1 MAAEVHPKSPTPGG
15 LHDGPLEAAPPA
27 ATTTPAP
34 LAVPTVGWRSVLCQ
48 CRAAAA
54 LMFQTLVQG
63 MAQGWSSSGVDK
75 LTHGEGPFP
84 LAPKSPEVSLIVS
97 LFELGLLIGSVVSL
111 PVFTHLGRRHTLRLG
126 ALFFLANLLLTYFA
140 TSAGYL
146 YAARLL
152 SGAGMGVNFTY
163 SSIYLGELA
172 TPLMR
177 SVLILVMTILAPSGQ
192 LLSFLLAPHL
202 DYWQLLATPAALLAV
217 CVLLHLLWT
226 PETPYFL
233 TMHGRHQEA
242 EKVLFRL
249 RRGHD
254 HGLVLLEV
262 ASIRGSVERQLSE
275 AQSWRQTLSPPGV
288 RRGALI
294 VMVLSSSPALFGVTT
309 VLSFTKHIFDVAK
322 TPHAWLSSDLVIG
335 VKIVMIFVA
344 MFLVERL
351 GRRVQLSVTAFIN
364 FAAMLAMS
372 AYFLCSHL
380 GVNVTPAEW
389 VPLAALI
396 VFMAST
402 GAGVIPVSH
411 ILQGELLSQ
420 PAKAIFGQSGSALDK
435 MLVAPAAAV
444 VLSVSSFLIQMFFKM
459 VGDSAGYYI
468 PFGVYAC
475 TNLFIALFALLVVPE
490 TRGRTLV
497 QVQDQLRAR
506 SLGLSAS
513 RRNLLHIH

>member
-1 MAAEVHPKSPTPGG
+1 MAAVEHPKSPIPGG
-15 LHDGPLEAAPPA
+15 LHDGPLEAAA
-27 ATTTPAP
+27 PAP
-34 LAVPTVGWRSVLCQ
+34 LAVPTAGWRSVLCQ

-63 MAQGWSSSGVDK
+63 MAQGWSSAGVDK
-75 LTHGEGPFP
+75 LTNGKGPFP

-111 PVFTHLGRRHTLRLG
+111 PVFTYLGRRHTLRLG

-202 DYWQLLATPAALLAV
+202 DYWQILATPAALLAV
-217 CVLLHLLWT
+217 SALLHLLWT

-254 HGLVLLEV
+254 RGLVLREV

-294 VMVLSSSPALFGVTT
+294 VMVLSGSPALFGVTT

-420 PAKAIFGQSGSALDK
+420 PAKASAKRLPTARGWSSS

-497 QVQDQLRAR
+497 QVHDLLRAR

-513 RRNLLHIH
+513 RRNLLHSH

>member
-1 MAAEVHPKSPTPGG
+1 MSAEEEPAKGRGPGLG
-15 LHDGPLEAAPPA
+15 AESGAENASLEAARPPPA
-27 ATTTPAP
+27 QPP
-34 LAVPTVGWRSVLCQ
+34 LAVSTAGWKSVLCQ
-48 CRAAAA
+48 SQAAAG

-63 MAQGWSSSGVDK
+63 MAQGWSSAGVDK
-75 LTHGEGPFP
+75 LTHGHGPFTP
-84 LAPKSPEVSLIVS
+84 SSTEVSFIVS
-97 LFELGLLIGSVVSL
+97 LFELGLLVGSVVSL
-111 PVFTHLGRRHTLRLG
+111 PVFVHLGRRHTLRVG
-126 ALFFLANLLLTYFA
+126 ALFFLVNLLLTYFA

-163 SSIYLGELA
+163 SSIYLGEVA

-177 SVLILVMTILAPSGQ
+177 GVLILVMTILAPSGQ

-202 DYWQLLATPAALLAV
+202 DYWQLLATPTALLAV
-217 CVLLHLLWT
+217 CVLLHFLWT

-233 TMHGRHQEA
+233 MMHGRYDEA
-242 EKVLFRL
+242 RKVLLRV

-254 HGLVLLEV
+254 PALVLQEM

-288 RRGALI
+288 KRAALI
-294 VMVLSSSPALFGVTT
+294 VMVLSGSPALFGVTT
-309 VLSFTKHIFDVAK
+309 VLSFTKHIFDEAK

-335 VKIVMIFVA
+335 VKIVMIFAA

-351 GRRVQLSVTAFIN
+351 GRRVQLSATAFIN
-364 FAAMLAMS
+364 FVAMLAMT
-372 AYFLCSHL
+372 AYFLCSRL
-380 GVNVTPAEW
+380 GVDVLPAQW

-396 VFMAST
+396 VFMAAT

-420 PAKAIFGQSGSALDK
+420 PAK

-444 VLSVSSFLIQMFFKM
+444 VLSLSSFGIQVFFKM

-475 TNLFIALFALLVVPE
+475 TNLFIALFALFVVPE

-497 QVQDQLRAR
+497 QVQDELRAR
-506 SLGLSAS
+506 ALRPSSS
-513 RRNLLHIH
+513 RRNLFDTD

>member
-1 MAAEVHPKSPTPGG
+1 MAAVEQTKSPTPGG
-15 LHDGPLEAAPPA
+15 LHDGHLEAAP
-27 ATTTPAP
+27 PAP
-34 LAVPTVGWRSVLCQ
+34 LAVPTAGWRSVLCQ
-48 CRAAAA
+48 SRAAAA

-75 LTHGEGPFP
+75 LTHGEGPF
-84 LAPKSPEVSLIVS
+84 APTTPEMSLIVS
-97 LFELGLLIGSVVSL
+97 LFEVGLFLGSVVAL
-111 PVFTHLGRRHTLRLG
+111 PVFTRLGRRRTLHLG

-152 SGAGMGVNFTY
+152 SGAGMGINFTF
-163 SSIYLGELA
+163 SSIYLGELT

-177 SVLILVMTILAPSGQ
+177 GVLILCMAILAPVGQ

-226 PETPYFL
+226 LETPYFL

-242 EKVLFRL
+242 EEVLFRL

-254 HGLVLLEV
+254 RDLVLREA
-262 ASIRGSVERQLSE
+262 ASIRASMERQMSE
-275 AQSWRQTLSPPGV
+275 VQSWRQTLSPPGV

-294 VMVLSSSPALFGVTT
+294 VIVLSGSPALLGVTT
-309 VLSFTKHIFDVAK
+309 VLSFTKNIFDVAK
-322 TPHAWLSSDLVIG
+322 SPNAWLSSDLVIG
-335 VKIVMIFVA
+335 VKIAMIFVA

-351 GRRVQLSVTAFIN
+351 SRRVQLSIAAFIN
-364 FAAMLAMS
+364 FAAMLAIS
-372 AYFLCSHL
+372 AYFLCAYL
-380 GVNVTPAEW
+380 GMNVTPADW

-396 VFMAST
+396 VFMSAT
-402 GAGVIPVSH
+402 GAGVLPLQH
-411 ILQGELLSQ
+411 ILLGELLSQ
-420 PAKAIFGQSGSALDK
+420 PAKASTK
-435 MLVAPAAAV
+435 RTVRMLVAPAATL
-444 VLSVSSFLIQMFFKM
+444 VLSVTSFLIQTFFKM

-475 TNLFIALFALLVVPE
+475 TNLFIALFALLMVPD

-497 QVQDQLRAR
+497 QVQDLLRTG

-513 RRNLLHIH
+513 RCKTGKTNV